1 MGLSYYW
8 VDYKGHRKGCEWLKV
23 YGMNSIVAYMLA
35 NVINFRCIA
44 ESLFYGLQPYI
55 GGFYSFLLM
64 LAQAGIIYFLLW
76 VLYQKR
82 IFLKV

>member
-1 MGLSYYW
+1 M
-8 VDYKGHRKGCEWLKV
+8 CEWLKV

-35 NVINFRCIA
+35 NVINFRCIT

-55 GGFYSFLLM
+55 GGFYSFLLT